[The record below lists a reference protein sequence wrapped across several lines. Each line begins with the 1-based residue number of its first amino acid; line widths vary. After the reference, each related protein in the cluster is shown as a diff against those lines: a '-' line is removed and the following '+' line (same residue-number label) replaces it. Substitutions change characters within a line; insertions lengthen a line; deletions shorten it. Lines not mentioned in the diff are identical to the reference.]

1 MLEASVIRQLFVFS
15 IVEPKPGWFNIDTGA
30 AVGTEELKRGIF
42 LEPSQSFT
50 QNLWMR
56 YQKDKM
62 PIELWVFFSTYTTF
76 MYKQNR

>member
-42 LEPSQSFT
+42 LEPS
-50 QNLWMR
+50 
-56 YQKDKM
+56 
-62 PIELWVFFSTYTTF
+62 
-76 MYKQNR
+76 